1 MNPISPTSRYSSP
14 PSPATSNTQRL
25 GQFVRNCPPKHYWP
39 FVDLLQKMA
48 STEGKM
54 LLDKIENSG
63 NRHLKFETQ
72 GDFNQ
77 ILILVTK
84 GDSANRTMRMI
95 EAFVTR
101 GELLKYFEKMNHDFN
116 AIFGIES

>member
-25 GQFVRNCPPKHYWP
+25 GQFVMNCPPKHYWP
-39 FVDLLQKMA
+39 FVHQLQQMA

-54 LLDKIENSG
+54 LLAKIENSG

-77 ILILVTK
+77 ILILVTT

-101 GELLKYFEKMNHDFN
+101 GELLNYFKKMNHNFN